1 MVRGA
6 DDNIT
11 TIAFTE
17 FSVAASSIDI
27 IQELTQVLTPEQVM
41 LDPSSLETYGQDWTR
56 FTSPAPS
63 AVVFP
68 HDTADVVA
76 IVECARRCKFA
87 LVPSGGRTGLSG
99 GACGDERSRAR
110 AAGRR
115 PGCAVRTSPSSGAEP
130 SAASS
135 ARLLAC
141 AVEPLPEEGAMRTDR
156 VFWR

>member
-63 AVVFP
+63 A
-68 HDTADVVA
+68 
-76 IVECARRCKFA
+76 
-87 LVPSGGRTGLSG
+87 GR
-99 GACGDERSRAR
+99 
-110 AAGRR
+110 AG
-115 PGCAVRTSPSSGAEP
+115 
-130 SAASS
+130 
-135 ARLLAC
+135 
-141 AVEPLPEEGAMRTDR
+141 
-156 VFWR
+156 